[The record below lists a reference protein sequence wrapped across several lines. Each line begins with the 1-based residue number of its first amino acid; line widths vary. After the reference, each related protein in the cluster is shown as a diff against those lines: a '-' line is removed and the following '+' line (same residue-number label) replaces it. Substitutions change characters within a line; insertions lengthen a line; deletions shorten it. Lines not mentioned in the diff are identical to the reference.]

1 MTILNKTD
9 WKATLGTVA
18 PTVATVLG
26 GPLAGVAV
34 GMIAKA
40 LGMGPGATEQ
50 DLERVVL
57 GATPDTLLRLK
68 EVENQFA
75 LEMERLGVD
84 VEKIHAEDRGSAREM
99 AKTNMTPQIV
109 LSFVFIG
116 GYFAAIFALHG
127 VLFQTTE
134 INDQIIALFGAL
146 IGVFTRELSG
156 IMQFWFGS
164 SSGSAKKTDQL
175 VNQGK

>member
-1 MTILNKTD
+1 M
-9 WKATLGTVA
+9 
-18 PTVATVLG
+18 
-26 GPLAGVAV
+26 
-34 GMIAKA
+34 M
-40 LGMGPGATEQ
+40 
-50 DLERVVL
+50 
-57 GATPDTLLRLK
+57 
-68 EVENQFA
+68 
-75 LEMERLGVD
+75 
-84 VEKIHAEDRGSAREM
+84 
-99 AKTNMTPQIV
+99 PQLV

-164 SSGSAKKTDQL
+164 SSGSAKKTDTIANL
-175 VNQGK
+175 KGSE